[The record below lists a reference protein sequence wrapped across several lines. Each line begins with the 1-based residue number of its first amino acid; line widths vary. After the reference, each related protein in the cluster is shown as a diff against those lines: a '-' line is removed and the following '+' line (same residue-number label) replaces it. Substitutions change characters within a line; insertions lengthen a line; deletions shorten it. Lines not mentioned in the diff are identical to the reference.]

1 MWWPWKQKQKQKQK
15 KKDQQID
22 GQTFRKTQKS
32 TANADFA
39 KWRQTLP
46 LNFFNFNIR
55 TEIFEE

>member
-1 MWWPWKQKQKQKQK
+1 MKTKTKTKTK

-39 KWRQTLP
+39 K
-46 LNFFNFNIR
+46 
-55 TEIFEE
+55 